1 MKQENKKKILSVF
14 WEAAGLFP
22 DCLGSIHTRKAVT
35 GDRNDKTLPQIM
47 TELLVYVGINPEYN
61 QLIWVAPTAKRHIA
75 DELHLSVIS
84 LSLSEFKFLCMMCTY
99 GFWQQSFDSV
109 VYQCSNCLCHD
120 GHMFFGSRSP
130 FCSPSNVVIRVHP
143 GFICPKTLFFHFESK
158 VLFLSKS
165 NLASSVTCGLHL
177 VVFHSF
183 ISWLY
188 TVANDTPKS
197 SSESLNY
204 VKLFFLTM
212 ELLLPLSTLESCDQ
226 PLLCYLHHF
235 PVFLSKGLYVRLISF

>member
-1 MKQENKKKILSVF
+1 MGALWSSSFCVWCVRMVFDNKALTLMYTNALTASAMMDTCSLDHVLLSVLLQTLWSEF
-14 WEAAGLFP
+14 ILVSSVQRHCF
-22 DCLGSIHTRKAVT
+22 SISRAKSCFC
-35 GDRNDKTLPQIM
+35 RS
-47 TELLVYVGINPEYN
+47 
-61 QLIWVAPTAKRHIA
+61 LIWP
-75 DELHLSVIS
+75 
-84 LSLSEFKFLCMMCTY
+84 
-99 GFWQQSFDSV
+99 
-109 VYQCSNCLCHD
+109 
-120 GHMFFGSRSP
+120 P
-130 FCSPSNVVIRVHP
+130 
-143 GFICPKTLFFHFESK
+143 
-158 VLFLSKS
+158 VL
-165 NLASSVTCGLHL
+165 SVTCGLHL

-235 PVFLSKGLYVRLISF
+235 PVFLSKGIYVRLISF

>member
-1 MKQENKKKILSVF
+1 MN
-14 WEAAGLFP
+14 
-22 DCLGSIHTRKAVT
+22 
-35 GDRNDKTLPQIM
+35 
-47 TELLVYVGINPEYN
+47 
-61 QLIWVAPTAKRHIA
+61 
-75 DELHLSVIS
+75 
-84 LSLSEFKFLCMMCTY
+84 CTY
-99 GFWQQSFDSV
+99 LWSVSVCLSSNSCVWCVRMVFDNKALTLMYTNALTASAMMDT
-109 VYQCSNCLCHD
+109 C
-120 GHMFFGSRSP
+120 SP